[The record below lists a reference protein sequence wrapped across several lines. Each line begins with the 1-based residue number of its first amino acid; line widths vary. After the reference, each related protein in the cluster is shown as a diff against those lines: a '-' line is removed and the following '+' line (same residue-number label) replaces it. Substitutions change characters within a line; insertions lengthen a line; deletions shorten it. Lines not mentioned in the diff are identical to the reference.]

1 MMATA
6 PNARNDWRF
15 DLGGYGD
22 PDKPLPKK
30 AIYDAFIRYKFAQTQ
45 RMFEWKGLPD
55 TIRQR
60 DLELLLQ
67 KKGKAFWVKIE
78 EGTTQDGR
86 PAKGIY
92 ALEGGFSGVLNQNYF
107 PTKAVIANPYLQ
119 YQRSDLVIGED
130 TIVMGNDP
138 LYMGL
143 LPLASIKSRHI
154 AETLVSLR
162 LAVINARIPTVAYAD
177 NDATAK
183 DFKDFFKKIEE
194 GQEIGCVGGNPFFE
208 GLRTAEWSHSQDGT
222 IKQLTE
228 YLQYT
233 DASWY
238 NALGIEANYNMK
250 REAINSAESGM
261 NVDSLLPLSDAMLE
275 SRKEAIEKINEKFG
289 LEISV
294 DFSSAWKKIRV
305 ELEAEQKLAD
315 KLIEE
320 PKEET
325 PGEETP
331 GEEGDDDAPE
341 EKEVKEDGGRDDS
354 RED

>member
-1 MMATA
+1 MANQ
-6 PNARNDWRF
+6 PNSRNDWRF
-15 DLGGYGD
+15 DFGGYGD
-22 PDKPLPKK
+22 PGKPLSKK
-30 AIYDAFIRYKFAQTQ
+30 AIYDACIRYKFAQTQ
-45 RMFEWKGLPD
+45 RMFDWKGLPD

-67 KKGKAFWVKIE
+67 KKGKAFWIRID
-78 EGTTQDGR
+78 EGTDQDGN
-86 PAKGIY
+86 PVHGIY
-92 ALEGGFSGVLNQNYF
+92 ALEGGFAGVLNQNFF
-107 PTKAVIANPYLQ
+107 PTKAVISNPYLNFTK
-119 YQRSDLVIGED
+119 SNLVIGDD

-183 DFKDFFKKIEE
+183 DFKDFFKKVEDGE
-194 GQEIGCVGGNPFFE
+194 EIGCVGGNPFFE
-208 GLRTAEWSHSQDGT
+208 GLRTAEWTRSQDGT

-238 NALGIEANYNMK
+238 NALGVEANYNMK
-250 REAINSAESGM
+250 REALNSAESGM

-275 SRKEAIEKINEKFG
+275 ARREAIEKINEKYG

-305 ELEAEQKLAD
+305 ELETEKKLAE
-315 KLIEE
+315 KLTEE
-320 PKEET
+320 PEET
-325 PGEETP
+325 PGEKTP
-331 GEEGDDDAPE
+331 GEEGDGNAPE
-341 EKEVKEDGGRDDS
+341 DKKKEDDDGGRNDD
-354 RED
+354 RKD